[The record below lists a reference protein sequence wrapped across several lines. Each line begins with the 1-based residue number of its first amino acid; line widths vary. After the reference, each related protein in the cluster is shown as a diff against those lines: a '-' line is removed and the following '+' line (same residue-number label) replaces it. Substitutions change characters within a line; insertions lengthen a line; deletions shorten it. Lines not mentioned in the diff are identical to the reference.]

1 MHPSA
6 EPEQDPGADRR
17 RLIGLIAGSVAAL
30 LIVILLVVGLM
41 NRGGATTIDDA
52 LATGDRPQ
60 APDLTLPVLVSGPGL
75 PPAGQQASLSDL
87 RGKVVLLNL
96 WASWCGP
103 CKEEA
108 PVLEAVWNRYR
119 TKGVVVLG
127 IDIQDLTQDALE
139 FIEEYRLTYPSL
151 RDGSDDS
158 KTALEAT
165 GVPETYLIDRTGRIA
180 LHIAGPVS
188 TTAQLSG
195 PIDQVLAEGP

>member
-6 EPEQDPGADRR
+6 EPEPDPGADRR
-17 RLIGLIAGSVAAL
+17 RLVGLITGSVVAL
-30 LIVILLVVGLM
+30 LIIILLVVGLM

-60 APDLTLPVLVSGPGL
+60 APELTLPVLVSGPGL
-75 PPAGQQASLSDL
+75 PLAGQQASLSDL

-119 TKGVVVLG
+119 AKGVVVLG
-127 IDIQDLTQDALE
+127 IDIQDLTQDALA

>member
-6 EPEQDPGADRR
+6 DSDPDPGADRR
-17 RLIGLIAGSVAAL
+17 RLAGLIAGSVVGL
-30 LIVILLVVGLM
+30 LIIVLLVVGLM

-52 LATGDRPQ
+52 LEMGNRPP
-60 APDLTLPVLVSGPGL
+60 APELTLPVLVSGPGL

-87 RGKVVLLNL
+87 QGNVVLLNL

-108 PVLEAVWNRYR
+108 PVLEAVWDRYR
-119 TKGVVVLG
+119 EKGVIVLG
-127 IDIQDLTQDALE
+127 VDIQDLTEDALA
-139 FIEEYRLTYPSL
+139 FIKEYRLTYPSL

-158 KTALEAT
+158 KTSLEAT

-188 TTAQLSG
+188 STAQLSV
-195 PIDQVLAEGP
+195 PIAQVLAEAP

>member
-6 EPEQDPGADRR
+6 DPEADPGADRR
-17 RLIGLIAGSVAAL
+17 RLMGLIAGSVVAL
-30 LIVILLVVGLM
+30 LVILLLVVGLM

-52 LATGDRPQ
+52 LETGDRPE
-60 APDLTLPVLVSGPGL
+60 APELTLPVLVSGPGL
-75 PPAGQQASLSDL
+75 PPAGQQVPLSDL

-108 PVLEAVWNRYR
+108 PVLEAVWDRYR

-127 IDIQDLTQDALE
+127 IDIQDLTKDALA
-139 FIEEYRLTYPSL
+139 FIDEYRLTYPSL

-158 KTALEAT
+158 KTSLEAT

-188 TTAQLSG
+188 STAQLTG
-195 PIDQVLAEGP
+195 PIDQVLAEAP

>member
-6 EPEQDPGADRR
+6 DSDPDPGADRR
-17 RLIGLIAGSVAAL
+17 RLAGLTAGSVVGL
-30 LIVILLVVGLM
+30 LIIALLVVGLM

-52 LATGDRPQ
+52 LEMGNRPP
-60 APDLTLPVLVSGPGL
+60 APELTLPVLVSGPGL

-108 PVLEAVWNRYR
+108 PVLEAVWDRYR
-119 TKGVVVLG
+119 AKGVIVLG
-127 IDIQDLTQDALE
+127 IDIQDLTEDALA

-158 KTALEAT
+158 KTSLEAT

-188 TTAQLSG
+188 NTAQLSV
-195 PIDQVLAEGP
+195 PIDQVLAERP

>member
-1 MHPSA
+1 M
-6 EPEQDPGADRR
+6 G
-17 RLIGLIAGSVAAL
+17 L
-30 LIVILLVVGLM
+30 LIIVLLVVGLM

-52 LATGDRPQ
+52 LDMGNRPP
-60 APDLTLPVLVSGPGL
+60 APEITLPVLVSGPGL

-108 PVLEAVWNRYR
+108 PVLEAVSDRYR
-119 TKGVVVLG
+119 EKGVIVLG
-127 IDIQDLTQDALE
+127 IDIQDLTEDALA

-151 RDGSDDS
+151 RDGSDVS
-158 KTALEAT
+158 KTSLEAT

-188 TTAQLSG
+188 NTAQLSV
-195 PIDQVLAEGP
+195 PIDQVLAEAP